1 MLIPNLLEKIR
12 EECNEKY
19 FRKINETKL
28 QTYFNSLFE
37 NVHNETII
45 LDNYMTKKIDEFPG
59 LFESNLNTL
68 SEVIHFLEKTA
79 IPNNCECSEI
89 IDIIPC
95 WRCLDCTDYDCIYCS
110 KCFLKSKDL
119 HKGHK
124 IHFLP
129 DVEGMC
135 DCGNPS
141 SYETF
146 CPEHKGPFIE
156 QKQIDEF
163 IEKSFPPN
171 TLKKLKIFF
180 DDLFSKFSKYL
191 ILTESCNFFCEEIYL
206 YNFHNKR
213 EQEDVLNLKENFC
226 IVFQNFI
233 TFLYLITNKNMG
245 MLYLITNYIL
255 KNHFS
260 ENIDEKYKTNHSCI
274 KIENKKIQII
284 YEDTSSNKNNDIFSL
299 IDINAKDKHNCKCS
313 FLRLLLS
320 NWRKEIISNEENQN
334 EKLLVSFTHNTFLKE
349 DFATL
354 YFFLYK
360 YIMLNNNYDVISL
373 DCQYISEEN
382 ILLLIGK
389 QTNLIENS
397 FYHCYNY
404 IKDILNNLYKLPEFK
419 TYLMNRILEVLMN
432 VNRFKYFN
440 KPKIREVINYNVNL
454 IKTFVDI
461 ICLLHNQ
468 CEYESIMPHP
478 PFQEKS
484 FSSELLEFEF
494 YSINLFGEINLCYD
508 WEEETKAKEFFDYLV
523 NKILNQKSQGIKQL
537 KNNEFSFHLTLYRF
551 FGLFLNYFSI
561 NYALKNNKNLIDSIE
576 YIKTKLFKSKEEMQ
590 KVIDL
595 IIEDYLKMYGF
606 IIGIRSGFFNY
617 YENLS
622 NYNEDYFN
630 DLKIL
635 KADFTLLKYLLS
647 LSEKKINL
655 DYILEKSNIEYTYS
669 FFKRIFKEN
678 KKDFQSEDKKQNN
691 NDTGVKKS
699 YLNNSNDK
707 PNDYYLNNIE
717 LYKDIMIMN
726 KEDEA
731 KEKEIYED
739 YKKFV
744 IQWVRIIEIVIYLM
758 KNDSTYFWC
767 FLTSCEKI
775 YSFKIKK
782 KLFDKIKQNSKIML
796 DLRNNL
802 KEKMIRIFI
811 CHGNWLE
818 LPRLKSLV
826 DEYYFILFNEKE
838 FNEILDEITIIKK
851 SNRKNIICLKDSS
864 FRYLDMNFFF
874 SPLIKSKAEI
884 YISDF
889 KKDSFK
895 LFNSYFYKPSTLSFE
910 FNNKVFE
917 NILHS
922 IESLKLIIKILEKLT
937 CQLNNEK
944 DSKYINHI
952 RSAFLPLILNYLTML
967 GTLNSRSFIK
977 FKLENQNILNKIC
990 DLLDKSIQNND
1001 NNTIYDN
1008 DLSENVL
1015 NTIKQLNKYK
1025 IINDKIKGDLTK
1037 LDEFDYNI
1045 EDIIIE
1051 KDDLNKEKSLNKNHN
1066 TESKNKSSL
1075 KEKKSK
1081 LKEKYKK
1088 LIAQKGNKFIDKIK
1102 DNKALNDILK
1112 KEDNKNS
1119 EDGENEIMCFLC
1131 RNNINLNSFKEPYG
1145 KIGYINRDLFFQNSI
1160 KSSIKEEI
1168 NKIVKKNEEDQ
1179 KNINSIEKEK
1189 GNKLQAKTRIISCG
1203 HYFHQKCFND
1213 GLNEYNSIK
1222 CPVCEKYGN
1231 VLIAPLTNFYGK
1243 QKLLISEKL
1252 DNILDKK
1259 SQLQKFE
1266 IKEENLVFKN
1276 ICLDYIQYFVNNSK
1290 NIKKHSIDY
1299 NFILNEIFPNFECCI
1314 NYLWNI
1320 FYYDATT
1327 FFKQEQIDSIK
1338 NMILSLRYLTRINC
1352 IDINQIK
1359 NYILNGIE
1367 LLIKGPSE
1375 KDDIINNYK
1384 ESFYDKYITKILFSF
1399 VILLDYNEFTELFLY
1414 AINLTL
1420 PYYFFW
1426 LYLRNLIVENHL
1438 YSFYNE
1444 KMKDKININN
1454 YKQYLKDN
1462 NSKINE
1468 YFKLFL
1474 NKFLIIKII
1483 TNYNNEKSI
1492 KLNKK
1497 INDLTM
1503 EEIFTEL
1510 RIQNLYDKSK
1520 NENNEINYTKIFEII
1535 SNKLNSSSSTIK
1547 DCIIPDSDKIVT
1559 LLINNLVKL
1568 KEEKY
1573 IMNERFFYQFNLYKF
1588 DLIKLEDNIFD
1599 FIEKYLFK
1607 KCYACSTYKKLNY
1620 VCLIC
1625 GNKMCQ
1631 DEIIEHIFKCTLSDI
1646 IFIEMKTMKLIYF
1659 HHFKSFRLSYTL
1671 YTNEFGGGPSD
1682 NFISKEFILNK
1693 ENYKYIL
1700 RNYICLD
1707 FHQ

>member
-1 MLIPNLLEKIR
+1 MLITNLLEKIR

-19 FRKINETKL
+19 FRKINEAKL
-28 QTYFNSLFE
+28 QTYCNSLFE

-59 LFESNLNTL
+59 LFENNLNTM
-68 SEVIHFLEKTA
+68 SEVIHYLEKTA

-95 WRCLDCTDYDCIYCS
+95 WRCLDCTDYDSIYCS

-129 DVEGMC
+129 NVEGMC

-141 SYETF
+141 CYEIF

-163 IEKSFPPN
+163 IAKSFPPN
-171 TLKKLKIFF
+171 ILEKLKIFF
-180 DDLFSKFSKYL
+180 DDIFSKFSKYL
-191 ILTESCNFFCEEIYL
+191 ILTESCNFFCKEIYL

-213 EQEDVLNLKENFC
+213 EQKDVLNLKENFC

-233 TFLYLITNKNMG
+233 TFLYLITDKNMG

-274 KIENKKIQII
+274 KIENKKIQIL
-284 YEDTSSNKNNDIFSL
+284 YEDTNENKNSDIFSL
-299 IDINAKDKHNCKCS
+299 IDIDAKDKHICKCS

-334 EKLLVSFTHNTFLKE
+334 EKLIISFTHNTFLKE
-349 DFATL
+349 SFATL
-354 YFFLYK
+354 YFFLYN
-360 YIMLNNNYDVISL
+360 YIILNNNEDIIFQDS
-373 DCQYISEEN
+373 QYISEEN
-382 ILLLIGK
+382 ILLLIGN

-397 FYHCYNY
+397 IYHSYKY
-404 IKDILNNLYKLPEFK
+404 IKDILNNLDKLTEFYI
-419 TYLMNRILEVLMN
+419 YLMNRIVNILIY
-432 VNRFKYFN
+432 VNRCKYFI
-440 KPKIREVINYNVNL
+440 KPKIREVINSKINY
-454 IKTFVDI
+454 IKSFVDI

-468 CEYESIMPHP
+468 CEYESIVPHP
-478 PFQEKS
+478 QFQEKI
-484 FSSELLEFEF
+484 FSTELLNFEF
-494 YSINLFGEINLCYD
+494 YSVNLYGEINLCYD
-508 WEEETKAKEFFDYLV
+508 WEEEAKAKEFFDYLV
-523 NKILNQKSQGIKQL
+523 NKILNQKPQGIKQL

-551 FGLFLNYFSI
+551 FGFFLNYFSL
-561 NYALKNNKNLIDSIE
+561 NYALKNDKNLIDSIE

-617 YENLS
+617 YEYLS
-622 NYNEDYFN
+622 NYNEEYFN
-630 DLKIL
+630 DLKLL
-635 KADFTLLKYLLS
+635 KADFTLLKYILS

-655 DYILEKSNIEYTYS
+655 DYIIEKSNIEYTYS
-669 FFKRIFKEN
+669 FFNRIFKE
-678 KKDFQSEDKKQNN
+678 DS
-691 NDTGVKKS
+691 
-699 YLNNSNDK
+699 
-707 PNDYYLNNIE
+707 
-717 LYKDIMIMN
+717 KDINKN
-726 KEDEA
+726 KENEV
-731 KEKEIYED
+731 KEKEINED
-739 YKKFV
+739 YQKFV
-744 IQWVRIIEIVIYLM
+744 IQWVRLIEIVIYLM

-767 FLTSCEKI
+767 LLTSYEKI
-775 YSFKIKK
+775 FSSKIKM
-782 KLFDKIKQNSKIML
+782 KLFDKIKKNSKLMM

-818 LPRLKSLV
+818 LPKLKSLV
-826 DEYYFILFNEKE
+826 DEYYFLLFNEKE
-838 FNEILDEITIIKK
+838 FNEILNEITIIKK

-884 YISDF
+884 YISNF

-895 LFNSYFYKPSTLSFE
+895 LYNSYYYKPSILSFE
-910 FNNKVFE
+910 FINKVFE

-922 IESLKLIIKILEKLT
+922 VDSLNLILKILEKLT
-937 CQLNNEK
+937 CQINNER

-967 GTLNSRSFIK
+967 GEINSRTFIK
-977 FKLENQNILNKIC
+977 FKLENQNMLNKIC
-990 DLLDKSIQNND
+990 ILLDKSIQNNK
-1001 NNTIYDN
+1001 NNIIYDN

-1015 NTIKQLNKYK
+1015 NTIKQLNKHK
-1025 IINDKIKGDLTK
+1025 IINEKIKGDLTK
-1037 LDEFDYNI
+1037 LDECDYNT
-1045 EDIIIE
+1045 EDIILE
-1051 KDDLNKEKSLNKNHN
+1051 KEDLNKEKSLSPNDNA
-1066 TESKNKSSL
+1066 ESKNKNSL

-1088 LIAQKGNKFIDKIK
+1088 LIAQKGNKFIEKIK

-1112 KEDNKNS
+1112 KEDNKTS
-1119 EDGENEIMCFLC
+1119 EDGQNEIMCFLC

-1145 KIGYINRDLFFQNSI
+1145 KISYINRDLFFQNCI
-1160 KSSIKEEI
+1160 KSSIREEI
-1168 NKIVKKNEEDQ
+1168 NKIVKKTKEDQ
-1179 KNINSIEKEK
+1179 KNIHSIEKEK
-1189 GNKLQAKTRIISCG
+1189 GNKLKAKTRIISCG
-1203 HYFHQKCFND
+1203 HYFHQKCFID
-1213 GLNEYNSIK
+1213 GLNEYYNIK

-1243 QKLLISEKL
+1243 EQLLISEKL
-1252 DNILDKK
+1252 KNILDKK
-1259 SQLQKFE
+1259 TQMQKLE

-1276 ICLDYIQYFVNNSK
+1276 ICFDYIQYFINNAK
-1290 NIKKHSIDY
+1290 NIKKDSMNY

-1320 FYYDATT
+1320 FYCDATT

-1367 LLIKGPSE
+1367 ILIKGPNE
-1375 KDDIINNYK
+1375 KDNIINNYQ

-1399 VILLDYNEFTELFLY
+1399 VILLDYSEFSELFLY
-1414 AINLTL
+1414 IINWAL
-1420 PYYFFW
+1420 PYFFFW
-1426 LYLRNLIVENHL
+1426 LYLRHLIVENHL
-1438 YSFYNE
+1438 YSFYDE
-1444 KMKDKININN
+1444 KMKDKINIDN

-1462 NSKINE
+1462 NSKIND

-1474 NKFLIIKII
+1474 NKLLMIKII
-1483 TNYNNEKSI
+1483 TNYNSEKSI
-1492 KLNKK
+1492 MFNKK
-1497 INDLTM
+1497 IHDLTM

-1510 RIQNLYDKSK
+1510 NIQNLYDALK
-1520 NENNEINYTKIFEII
+1520 NENNEIDYTKIFEIL
-1535 SNKLNSSSSTIK
+1535 SNKLSSSISTIK

-1559 LLINNLVKL
+1559 LLINNLVKI

-1588 DLIKLEDNIFD
+1588 DFIKLEDNIFD
-1599 FIEKYLFK
+1599 FIEKYLFT

-1646 IFIEMKTMKLIYF
+1646 IFIEMKTMKLVYF
-1659 HHFKSFRLSYTL
+1659 HLFKSYRLSYAL
-1671 YTNEFGGGPSD
+1671 YTNEFGGGPTD

-1693 ENYKYIL
+1693 ENYKYTL
-1700 RNYICLD
+1700 KNYICVD